1 MMHEQLEQW
10 PNHLQ
15 RKTEGSKLGQILAKD
30 LVWGFHAVYRLFDM
44 LKAAQNKR
52 IPPGTGSKAALR
64 DPIVELDVTGK
75 ALGEHGFLEAAGPLI
90 NALEHDSEHG
100 RVLYL
105 EELCLRSNKLNAV
118 CLPALAQAIRLAASH
133 LRDLDLSDNHL
144 NVMNSQDAD
153 AWQDFLESFRE
164 CRMLRR
170 VDLSGNALGT
180 KAFEVLARVYSTEP
194 DIDQPWEDD
203 AEMLSLDGTPSRR
216 SIFADTEA
224 LNRQTRKL
232 SLDSASGLYADD
244 VEEAAAASYK
254 TAHGAAHGWSNLC
267 SCLWQG

>member
-1 MMHEQLEQW
+1 MGRL
-10 PNHLQ
+10 NYTN
-15 RKTEGSKLGQILAKD
+15 RKTEGSKLGQTLAKD
-30 LVWGFHAVYRLFDM
+30 L
-44 LKAAQNKR
+44 NKR

-118 CLPALAQAIRLAASH
+118 CLPALAHAIRLAASH
-133 LRDLDLSDNHL
+133 LRDLDLSDNLL
-144 NVMNSQDAD
+144 NVTNSQDAD

-194 DIDQPWEDD
+194 EIDQSWEDD
-203 AEMLSLDGTPSRR
+203 GERPQPQATGRHMVLRTVGSISVLVSGKVDGRVHQTQNLLRR
-216 SIFADTEA
+216 
-224 LNRQTRKL
+224 LRKIL
-232 SLDSASGLYADD
+232 
-244 VEEAAAASYK
+244 
-254 TAHGAAHGWSNLC
+254 GA
-267 SCLWQG
+267 